1 MTSLILYV
9 LLWLTDNQNF
19 DSITKANERKAGA
32 EKFYQSKQ
40 YLDAAE
46 LYHQITYGSIFSEP
60 AARLNMAHSYFFAG
74 KYNLALQQY
83 RLLRRVDDVRI
94 ASIASHQ
101 IALIQVNLKDTA
113 AALASLKEALKIE
126 PENDLARRNFI
137 ILKNKYSGLE
147 VMPAQQAVKKQ
158 TEQLVNTQTPPVNK
172 PANTEVE
179 ENAKRDQLLQ
189 SLKEMNMS
197 EDQARAILDAM
208 KSNESQYIYQ
218 LRRKQYASKSEQK
231 EQIEW

>member
-1 MTSLILYV
+1 
-9 LLWLTDNQNF
+9 
-19 DSITKANERKAGA
+19 
-32 EKFYQSKQ
+32 
-40 YLDAAE
+40 
-46 LYHQITYGSIFSEP
+46 
-60 AARLNMAHSYFFAG
+60 
-74 KYNLALQQY
+74 
-83 RLLRRVDDVRI
+83 
-94 ASIASHQ
+94 
-101 IALIQVNLKDTA
+101 LIQVNLKDTA